1 MLSWDVSWWA
11 VIAAAAIYMFLGA
24 AWYSPAAFGKKWAKL
39 SGRKIEDMNGGNQGM
54 AIMVVA
60 ALVQAFLLANL
71 VRDVGAISMSDGLL
85 LGLVLWLGFVA
96 ATSLGDVL
104 FGGRSWKLW
113 QLNNGYYLIVLLING
128 WLLAVWK

>member
-11 VIAAAAIYMFLGA
+11 VVAAAVLYMLIGA
-24 AWYSPAAFGKKWAKL
+24 AWYSPGMFGKRWAKL
-39 SGRKIEDMNGGNQGM
+39 SGRKNADMSGGNQGM

-71 VRDVGAISMSDGLL
+71 VRDVGATTMSDGLL
-85 LGLVLWLGFVA
+85 LGLILWAGFVG

-113 QLNNGYYLIVLLING
+113 QLNNAYYLIVLLLNG

>member
-39 SGRKIEDMNGGNQGM
+39 SGRKMEDMNGGNQGM

-104 FGGRSWKLW
+104 FGGRPWKLW